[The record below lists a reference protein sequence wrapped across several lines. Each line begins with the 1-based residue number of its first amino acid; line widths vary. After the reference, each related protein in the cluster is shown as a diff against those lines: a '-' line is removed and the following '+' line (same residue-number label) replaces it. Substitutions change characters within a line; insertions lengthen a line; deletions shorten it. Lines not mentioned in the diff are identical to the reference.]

1 MNLESNLHREYME
14 NCKLVY
20 QKAKGLWHPPTGC
33 IWAEDH
39 IQLPG
44 KFSLATAYKGYAT
57 FFLHVLK
64 IPKPNLAMHIASLIE
79 KSSDSPDKETILQ
92 EMLNICALNP
102 NVETLKAK
110 LMDCR
115 CFPVRKLSGEIEW
128 LDSTKR
134 FAIVDRADY
143 AGMFRDKVNTLE
155 FTLEEVHSVKV
166 LLLGLSL
173 EKKYLS
179 NAATEET
186 EVEEAMADSLLT
198 ADLRSK
204 AYAITR

>member
-1 MNLESNLHREYME
+1 ME
-14 NCKLVY
+14 DCKLVY
-20 QKAKGLWHPPTGC
+20 QKSKGLWHSPTGC

-44 KFSLATAYKGYAT
+44 KFSLATAYKGHAT

-79 KSSDSPDKETILQ
+79 KSTDSPDKEMILQ

-102 NVETLKAK
+102 NAETLQAK
-110 LMDCR
+110 LKDCR
-115 CFPVRKLSGEIEW
+115 CFPVHMLSGEIEW

-134 FAIVDRADY
+134 FAIVDRVDY
-143 AGMFRDKVNTLE
+143 AAMFRDKVNTLE

-166 LLLGLSL
+166 LLLGLNL
-173 EKKYLS
+173 EKEYIS

>member
-1 MNLESNLHREYME
+1 MNLESNHREYME
-14 NCKLVY
+14 YAKLVF

-33 IWAEDH
+33 VWAEDH

-44 KFSLATAYKGYAT
+44 KFSVATAYKGYAT

-64 IPKPNLAMHIASLIE
+64 IPRPNLTMHIASLIE

-92 EMLNICALNP
+92 EMLNICPLNP
-102 NVETLKAK
+102 NVETLKAR
-110 LMDCR
+110 LTGCR

-128 LDSTKR
+128 LDFTKR

-166 LLLGLSL
+166 LLVGLNL
-173 EKKYLS
+173 EKQYLS

-186 EVEEAMADSLLT
+186 ESEEAMADSLLT

>member
-1 MNLESNLHREYME
+1 
-14 NCKLVY
+14 
-20 QKAKGLWHPPTGC
+20 
-33 IWAEDH
+33 
-39 IQLPG
+39 
-44 KFSLATAYKGYAT
+44 
-57 FFLHVLK
+57 
-64 IPKPNLAMHIASLIE
+64 MHIASLIE
-79 KSSDSPDKETILQ
+79 KSSGSPDKETILQ

-102 NVETLKAK
+102 KVEILKAK

-115 CFPVRKLSGEIEW
+115 CFPVRNLSGEIEW
-128 LDSTKR
+128 LESTKR

-166 LLLGLSL
+166 LLLGLDL